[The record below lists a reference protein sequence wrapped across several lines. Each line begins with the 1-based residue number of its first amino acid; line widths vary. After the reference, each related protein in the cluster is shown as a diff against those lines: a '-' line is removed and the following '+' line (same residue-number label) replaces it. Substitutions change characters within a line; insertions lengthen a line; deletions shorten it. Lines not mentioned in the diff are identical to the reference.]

1 MSPRIG
7 HIHVTVD
14 DAPWHRADAS
24 GEPLNIQSLPSGPH
38 KVLIQL
44 ADPTHR
50 VIDQGIVEFVIPQN
64 SRAHNNTESRM
75 TETHSS
81 ALSRR
86 GFCLCCLGSAGLAA
100 TGGWLSP
107 RQAFAEA
114 RGLVSLI
121 KDSAAVS
128 PIVTHKLRNNVSVLE
143 GSGGN
148 VAVLTGPDGKVLI
161 DAGISVSRPQM
172 TKALADLSADPITHL
187 INTHWHFDHAD
198 GNAWLNS
205 MGAKIIA
212 QENTRKYLSEVQ
224 RVEDWDYNFLA
235 LPPNGIPSEV
245 FASEHALKLN
255 GATIGLKYYGPAH
268 TDSDISVT
276 FGEADVVHVADTFW
290 NGIYPFI
297 DYSTGGSIDGMI
309 AASDANLAATTDKT
323 IIIPGHGQPVS
334 NKAELKEFRDML
346 VAIRENVAALKKKG
360 MTRDET
366 VAAKPT
372 AAFDAKFGNFV
383 IDPGFF
389 TRLVYEG
396 V

>member
-1 MSPRIG
+1 
-7 HIHVTVD
+7 
-14 DAPWHRADAS
+14 
-24 GEPLNIQSLPSGPH
+24 
-38 KVLIQL
+38 
-44 ADPTHR
+44 
-50 VIDQGIVEFVIPQN
+50 
-64 SRAHNNTESRM
+64 M
-75 TETHSS
+75 TKAHSS
-81 ALSRR
+81 AMSRR
-86 GFCLCCLGSAGLAA
+86 GFCLCCLGSAGFAA

-121 KDSAAVS
+121 KDSAAAS
-128 PIVTHKLRNNVSVLE
+128 PIVTHKLRNNISVLE

-212 QENTRKYLSEVQ
+212 QENTRRYLSQVQ

-245 FASEHALKLN
+245 FATERTLKLN
-255 GATIGLKYYGPAH
+255 GASIALKYYGPAH

-323 IIIPGHGQPVS
+323 IIIPGHGKPVS
-334 NKAELKEFRDML
+334 NKTELKEFRDML